1 MVVDTILLLLHKSRH
16 SRERRFLGRD
26 VVDPGV
32 LVVVGWH
39 LEAVRLEEEAVTL
52 LVVVVEAGMRLLMQL
67 ARLAPAL
74 LNRLVKFV
82 IQKEASQK
90 HRKIRTIRRVWRTR
104 KGIR

>member
-32 LVVVGWH
+32 FVVVGWH

>member
-52 LVVVVEAGMRLLMQL
+52 LVVVVVVEAGMRLLMQL

-90 HRKIRTIRRVWRTR
+90 HRKIRTIRRVWRT
-104 KGIR
+104 